1 MLKKHEPPVYEIH
14 NAQGNA
20 PLLIGC
26 DHAENRIPE
35 NLLDLGLE
43 PRHLGCHIAC
53 DIGAREVSKLLS
65 DKFDAPL
72 IMAGYSRLV
81 VDLNRYLDDPSVI
94 AEASDDIPI
103 PGNMSL
109 EESERQE
116 RIDTFFYP
124 YHEKFAELAL
134 EMKRRHDNPLLLAV
148 HSFTP
153 FFNGHHRPWH
163 YGVLWDEYP
172 GNVGEQLLDE
182 LRNVDGLVVGDNE
195 PYTAHEPQGYAHV
208 EHGQNNGMQ
217 VALIEIRQDLI
228 SHPEG
233 QREAAEILYRAFGG
247 IMASHARTENGRAA
261 S

>member
-1 MLKKHEPPVYEIH
+1 MLKKHEPPVYEIR

-26 DHAENRIPE
+26 DHAESRIPE

-65 DKFDAPL
+65 DKLDAPL

-94 AEASDDIPI
+94 VEVSDDIPI

-116 RIDTFFYP
+116 RIETFFHP
-124 YHEKFAELAL
+124 YHEKFAELVL
-134 EMKRRHDNPLLLAV
+134 EMKRRHDNPLLLAL

-172 GNVGEQLLDE
+172 GNVGAQLLDE

-195 PYTAHEPQGYAHV
+195 PYTAHEPQGYVHV
-208 EHGQNNGMQ
+208 EHGQNNGLQ

-233 QREAAEILYRAFGG
+233 QREAAEILYRVFGE
-247 IMASHARTENGRAA
+247 IMASHARAGNGKAA